1 MSGSRQKVVVSRNY
15 RAVPDDCA
23 RALEF
28 LLKASVRKKAA
39 GRAAANDAKVRSK
52 SDSRTMDSIP

>member
-28 LLKASVRKKAA
+28 LLKASVSKKAA
-39 GRAAANDAKVRSK
+39 GRAGLKRRESEVQK
-52 SDSRTMDSIP
+52 

>member
-39 GRAAANDAKVRSK
+39 GRAASNDAKVRSK
-52 SDSRTMDSIP
+52 SDSRTMGSIP